1 MLHYYLNKEKTTI
14 RGTGGY
20 QKGMHKKTE
29 GQDKVAY
36 VELLRSI
43 GGKGQEQV
51 MYTISKKEKSKT

>member
-1 MLHYYLNKEKTTI
+1 
-14 RGTGGY
+14 
-20 QKGMHKKTE
+20 MHKKTE